1 MSATTSRR
9 IRPLRPALP
18 LGKARVINHGAVQI
32 AAPAASAPV
41 SPAVSAEV
49 VPALPKARTP
59 WIVLLACA
67 IAALINIPAAWAVGP
82 VNASAAIT
90 LLVAVGF
97 IACIPLLL
105 RRPTRDRRLR
115 GATVLGSAG
124 TLHSAR
130 SVAATR
136 RARVLPISL
145 GLFLVYAGG
154 RLMMD
159 PAIEG
164 IQNVAVFTM
173 FILGIAF
180 AAQGVTLERAARALQ
195 ALRWTGVIVATL
207 YFVTLAIGTQLYTA
221 RALALSA
228 LILLAP
234 AIAMPASGLIMRLSP
249 FLITG
254 AIVSSLSRTASVI
267 AVTLFAFFVVRLRR
281 GNRLLLAIITLS
293 IALVG
298 VWLLVTTYEPL
309 RERFLEGDN
318 AADFGGL
325 TINTSGRS
333 VLWEMTLDSAAQS
346 PIIGNGAGS
355 ASALISAHFTNISHP
370 HNEYLR
376 LYHDYGVIGLA
387 LFVWGFAALLGRV
400 GRRAAHSDNPIHWAA
415 LIAMVAVALAATTD
429 NVIIYPFVMLPLG
442 ALVGLS
448 LGLPGE
454 VAVSTPNPKKRVPA
468 RV

>member
-1 MSATTSRR
+1 MTSTTSRR

-18 LGKARVINHGAVQI
+18 FGKARVINRGAVRV
-32 AAPAASAPV
+32 AAPTANSAAQDSA
-41 SPAVSAEV
+41 SVSAEV
-49 VPALPKARTP
+49 ASAPTATSAAQNSASVSGSVAPVLPKARVP
-59 WIVLLACA
+59 WIVLVACA
-67 IAALINIPAAWAVGP
+67 IALLINVPARWSVGP
-82 VNASAAIT
+82 VSASAAIT
-90 LLVAVGF
+90 LLIAVAFV
-97 IACIPLLL
+97 ACIPLLL
-105 RRPTRDRRLR
+105 RKRSDAVR
-115 GATVLGSAG
+115 GP
-124 TLHSAR
+124 
-130 SVAATR
+130 
-136 RARVLPISL
+136 RVLPIAL
-145 GLFLVYAGG
+145 GIFLAYSGG
-154 RLMMD
+154 RLLLS
-159 PAIEG
+159 PSIEG
-164 IQNVAVFTM
+164 LQNVAVFTM
-173 FILGIAF
+173 FILGICF
-180 AAQGVTLERAARALQ
+180 AAQGATPERAMRALS
-195 ALRWTGVIVATL
+195 ALRWTGIIVSLVFLGAL
-207 YFVTLAIGTQLYTA
+207 GAGIEIYDE
-221 RALALSA
+221 RALALTA
-228 LILLAP
+228 LILLST
-234 AIAMPASGLIMRLSP
+234 AIAVPAAGLILRLSP
-249 FLITG
+249 FIVTA

-387 LFVWGFAALLGRV
+387 LFVWGFATLLGRV
-400 GRRAAHSDNPIHWAA
+400 GRRAAHSDSPIHWAA

-448 LGLPGE
+448 LGLPDE
-454 VAVSTPNPKKRVPA
+454 AAASTPNPKKRVPA